1 MEFSPPVAY
10 GILSPCNLWNS
21 LPLEIK
27 SSPSHPNFKN
37 RLKSYYHVAKHGT
50 PHLFRVILIYNSFV
64 VCFAHSPWNINKNR
78 IVLAFA
84 VISKLRFAF
93 SFTVNFHDAARA
105 ILSNRVCNI
114 VTDNKSPELFFLIV
128 WVTLSCWVYSH
139 LACLMMSHHISRLL
153 CFGPLV
159 IFLSIVIDF
168 DIRATLCIVYRW
180 SFNKRFL
187 LSVFLLYFFLP
198 MCRYYTYMMCLM
210 RRPPFQMLYLILLM
224 SFWNVVLDSSD
235 PVCSFFHF
243 RFVRFCI
250 YSVFF

>member
-50 PHLFRVILIYNSFV
+50 PNLFRVILIYNSFV

-168 DIRATLCIVYRW
+168 DIRATLCIVYRLIRD
-180 SFNKRFL
+180 SCFFCF
-187 LSVFLLYFFLP
+187 SVVFFPADVSLLYLYDVPDASTSFSNAVFNTVDEFLK
-198 MCRYYTYMMCLM
+198 CRIRL
-210 RRPPFQMLYLILLM
+210 
-224 SFWNVVLDSSD
+224 
-235 PVCSFFHF
+235 
-243 RFVRFCI
+243 
-250 YSVFF
+250 